1 MNCVAHKQLCTQANM
16 YTSTQA
22 QKPLSTTIT
31 EAGPKCLHLVA
42 GTASLCES
50 GDSDGKWFDARQVLC
65 LLRFLNDALNVGS
78 GFQRRK
84 QQCKNALESRVPG
97 FEVTSCNLYHMQ
109 MNFHPLG
116 APGQSFSRLIYSLPY
131 ICRWMFVPA

>member
-65 LLRFLNDALNVGS
+65 LLRFCRT
-78 GFQRRK
+78 F
-84 QQCKNALESRVPG
+84 
-97 FEVTSCNLYHMQ
+97 
-109 MNFHPLG
+109 
-116 APGQSFSRLIYSLPY
+116 FSPDLFPAIYADEYFFLLK
-131 ICRWMFVPA
+131 W

>member
-22 QKPLSTTIT
+22 QKPLSTTST
-31 EAGPKCLHLVA
+31 EASPKCLHLVA

-50 GDSDGKWFDARQVLC
+50 GDSDGKWFDARQVLY
-65 LLRFLNDALNVGS
+65 LLRFLIDALNFGS

-84 QQCKNALESRVPG
+84 QQFFFSPDLFPAIYADEYFFLLKGIVHNFFIFGQISY
-97 FEVTSCNLYHMQ
+97 FE
-109 MNFHPLG
+109 
-116 APGQSFSRLIYSLPY
+116 
-131 ICRWMFVPA
+131 